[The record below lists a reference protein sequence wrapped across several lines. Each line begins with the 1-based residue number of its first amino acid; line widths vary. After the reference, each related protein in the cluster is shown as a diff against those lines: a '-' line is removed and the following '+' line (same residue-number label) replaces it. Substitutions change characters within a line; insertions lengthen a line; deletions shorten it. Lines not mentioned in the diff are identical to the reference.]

1 MRNLKRRKW
10 YPYAVAA
17 CIAVVLFVALTN
29 LQAVLNALGAFIGFF
44 KPLILGCI
52 VAYIVNPLSV
62 FMEKTVFKWV
72 KKDKRRRSLS
82 VMLTFLIVVAFLIFF
97 VVSLIPQ
104 LITSVRTFLANADGY
119 FDSVKAWMESK
130 GFSPEKLGLD
140 KIESV
145 SETIMSM
152 ISDNSSAI
160 LKTTVNVGSGVMRW
174 AIALILSLYLLLE
187 KDTLRN
193 GCARI
198 IRAYS
203 GEDRYGEITVF
214 LSKCNLVF
222 NHYIVY
228 NIIDS
233 LIIGAVN
240 AIVMAIIGMQ
250 YVGLITFV
258 VAVTNL
264 IPTFGPLIGGVFGAF
279 ILLLV
284 NPLHALIFLILTVVL
299 QICDG
304 YVIKPKLF
312 GSSLGVS
319 GLWILVGVLVGGNM
333 FGIVGILISIP
344 VVAIIDFLYRHYI
357 VPELERRL
365 KTPAHRAED
374 EHTEAEHPEV
384 EGTSSDD

>member
-1 MRNLKRRKW
+1 MKNLKRRKW
-10 YPYAVAA
+10 YPYAVAS

-29 LQAVLNALGAFIGFF
+29 LQAVLKALGAFIGFF
-44 KPLILGCI
+44 RPLILGCI

-72 KKDKRRRSLS
+72 KKDKSRRSLS

-119 FDSVKAWMESK
+119 FDSVKAWMQSK

-145 SETIMSM
+145 SETIMNM

-222 NHYIVY
+222 NHYIIY

-344 VVAIIDFLYRHYI
+344 VVAIIDFMYRHYI

-365 KTPAHRAED
+365 KNPAHHKE
-374 EHTEAEHPEV
+374 EAEE
-384 EGTSSDD
+384 TSDD